1 MAIDKES
8 EKELPLRAQL
18 LFLLIMISRRLLRIK
33 ALHLLYAY
41 RASEDATLRK
51 SEKELMFSIEKSYD
65 LYHLILLLITDIAR
79 YAEQRIEI
87 ARSKYFPTAEEANP
101 NTRFID
107 NTLIKI
113 INDNS
118 DFNRYLET
126 RKVSWSNEEELI
138 KGLYRE
144 MLEWEIYQEYMA
156 QPEVSFEEEKR
167 FLIRLAAELIIPSES
182 LETVLE
188 EQSIYWNDD
197 LEFIGSMVVKTLERL
212 KPGRKLQMMDMFSN
226 EDDRVFVLDLFRQT
240 VLHGEDYRE
249 LIRKY
254 SENWDFE
261 RLAAMDILIMEMAIT
276 EAVHF
281 NSIPV
286 KVTLNEYIEIAKY
299 YSTEKSSLF
308 INGILDKLFAQLKAD
323 KKIVKTGRGLI
334 GEV

>member
-1 MAIDKES
+1 
-8 EKELPLRAQL
+8 
-18 LFLLIMISRRLLRIK
+18 MISRRLLRIK

-41 RASEDATLRK
+41 RASEDANLRK

-65 LYHLILLLITDIAR
+65 LYHLILLLISDIAR

-87 ARSKYFPTAEEANP
+87 ARSKYFPTPQEADP
-101 NTRFID
+101 NTRFVNHSIIK
-107 NTLIKI
+107 LI
-113 INDNS
+113 NEDR
-118 DFNRYLET
+118 DFNRFVET
-126 RKVSWSNEEELI
+126 RGISWSNEEEMI

-144 MLEWEIYQEYMA
+144 MLEWDVYLEFMARPEIT
-156 QPEVSFEEEKR
+156 FEDEKK
-167 FLIRLAAELIIPSES
+167 FIIRMAAELIIQGER

-197 LEFIGSMVVKTLERL
+197 LEFVGSMVIKTLDRL
-212 KPGRKLQMMDMFSN
+212 KPGRALRMMDMFSN
-226 EDDRVFVLDLFRQT
+226 DDDRQFVLELFRKT
-240 VLHGEDYRE
+240 VLHGQDYRD

-261 RLAAMDILIMEMAIT
+261 RLASMDILIMEMAIT
-276 EAVHF
+276 EVVHF
-281 NSIPV
+281 TSIPV
-286 KVTLNEYIEIAKY
+286 KVTLNEYIEIAKF

-308 INGILDKLFAQLKAD
+308 INGILDKVFAELRAD